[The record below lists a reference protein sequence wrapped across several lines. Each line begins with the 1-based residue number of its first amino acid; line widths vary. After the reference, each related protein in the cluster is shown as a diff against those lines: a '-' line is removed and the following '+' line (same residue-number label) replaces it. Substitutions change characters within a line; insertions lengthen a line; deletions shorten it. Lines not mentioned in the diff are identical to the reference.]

1 MSRQKDRDVL
11 RQLAGEIAGIAA
23 EPVQQE
29 RVRAWTALNSLRPER
44 PMLWITEIPFGEL
57 EDRVDELRCVC
68 EDDGLRN
75 IERGFRIKRFTAKR
89 LRTDEVVTDI
99 FEVPKAI
106 AGLDY
111 GLEVKE
117 HTIKQGQSSI
127 EAHAYEA
134 AIRDFDDIEKIR
146 MPRVV
151 HDEEE
156 TARRVAFYE
165 DLFGDILAVKA
176 YGLRL
181 CWYAA
186 WDDVVRWTGVTEA
199 LMDLVVRPD
208 YIHAIMRRMTDS
220 FLSRMDQLEAQG
232 LLDGSNALP
241 RIGSGAAG
249 YTDELPREGVDPDRL
264 RLIDLWGGA
273 TPQIFSEVSP
283 AMHEEFALDYENEI
297 MERCGLNYYGCCEPL
312 HDKMSLMAKVPRL
325 RKISISAW
333 CDVARAAEDAA
344 QPYVFSHKPSPAILA
359 EDRFSVERAEADV
372 RDRLAQSGDMP
383 CEIIMK
389 DISTVRCDV
398 DRVIA
403 WCDMAYR
410 VVTGE

>member
-1 MSRQKDRDVL
+1 
-11 RQLAGEIAGIAA
+11 
-23 EPVQQE
+23 
-29 RVRAWTALNSLRPER
+29 
-44 PMLWITEIPFGEL
+44 MLWITEIPFGEL

-68 EDDGLRN
+68 EDDDLRN
-75 IERGFRIKRFTAKR
+75 IERSFRAKRFTAQR
-89 LRTDEVVTDI
+89 LRTDEVVTDV

-106 AGLDY
+106 SGLDY
-111 GLEVKE
+111 GVQIKE
-117 HTIKQGQSSI
+117 HTLRQGQSSI
-127 EAHAYEA
+127 QAHAYEA
-134 AIRDFDDIEKIR
+134 AIRDVDDVEKIR

-151 HDEEE
+151 HDGEE

-165 DLFGDILAVKA
+165 ELFGDILTVKT
-176 YGLRL
+176 YGLRQ
-181 CWYAA
+181 CFYAG
-186 WDDVVRWTGVTEA
+186 WDDVVRWTGVAEA

-208 YIHAIMRRMTDS
+208 YIHALMRRMTDS
-220 FLSRMDQLEAQG
+220 LLSRMDQLEDQG
-232 LLDGSNALP
+232 LLDESNSLQ

-249 YTDELPREGVDPDRL
+249 YTDELPRAGADRDRL

-283 AMHEEFALDYENEI
+283 GMHEEFALNYENEV

-312 HDKMSLMAKVPRL
+312 HNKMALMAKVPRL

-333 CDVARAAEDAA
+333 CDVAAAAEHAA

-359 EDRFSVERAEADV
+359 EDSFNAARAEADV
-372 RDRLAQSGDMP
+372 RDRLAKSGSMP